1 MTVKGTLIATLAAG
15 YFAAAAPALALAGED
30 KAAKP
35 AEGEKAG
42 CKGKGGCGAGHKKGA
57 KKKEAK
63 AGAEAA
69 ADKPAEKAAEKK
81 AEEKPSAAK

>member
-15 YFAAAAPALALAGED
+15 YFAAAVPAVAFAGED

-42 CKGKGGCGAGHKKGA
+42 CKGKGGCGGAHKKGA
-57 KKKEAK
+57 KKKDA
-63 AGAEAA
+63 
-69 ADKPAEKAAEKK
+69 KPAEAPAGEGAEKK
-81 AEEKPSAAK
+81 GEEKAPAAK